1 MVRLWLWP
9 QKMRVSDGKR
19 STNSSRRW
27 PFSQAIGSICALPR
41 GQEGGCGGFTKVVG
55 IPGEILDVIEQHGGG
70 VIRPAASHHRH
81 VVNLGDGVDQR
92 GGDHKAQRRAQQ
104 R

>member
-1 MVRLWLWP
+1 M
-9 QKMRVSDGKR
+9 
-19 STNSSRRW
+19 
-27 PFSQAIGSICALPR
+27 GSFLQQFQVNQR
-41 GQEGGCGGFTKVVG
+41 EGEQSGQGQEGGCGGFTKVVG

>member
-1 MVRLWLWP
+1 MSALIV
-9 QKMRVSDGKR
+9 
-19 STNSSRRW
+19 
-27 PFSQAIGSICALPR
+27 GSFLQQFQVNQR
-41 GQEGGCGGFTKVVG
+41 EGEQSGQGQEGGCGGFTKVVG